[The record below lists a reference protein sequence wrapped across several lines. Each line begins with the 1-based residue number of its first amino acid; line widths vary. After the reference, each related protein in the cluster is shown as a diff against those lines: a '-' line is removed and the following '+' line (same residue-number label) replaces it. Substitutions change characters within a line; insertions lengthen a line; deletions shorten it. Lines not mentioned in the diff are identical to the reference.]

1 MRLTEKELKDIWRR
15 LSSRPAADRRSCLAP
30 EQLWVVAQGRLEGD
44 SRWRTAAHLA
54 RCSDCSRELQLVS
67 ALGEL
72 AVAQGTEL
80 VARRRRPARAAAA
93 PVARVESAVGGGR
106 RGLATNPMAWA
117 SGALLL
123 LFLIAA
129 VWAFTLLAETSR
141 LRGELEDA
149 VGGRR
154 EAFQA
159 SESLAAAEA
168 ELDQLRRENATDD
181 QRITEL
187 EDQVAGL
194 REPVL
199 NPTVVALDLRRVD
212 RSGDSVPRQPVSLPP
227 AARWFTLAVTLPSI
241 PAAPSY
247 SLELLNSR
255 GDAVWRATDVQ
266 IDRRGFSISF
276 PTEVISRGIYHLRL
290 LAAGESGS
298 ELVEHIPLEITSG

>member
-1 MRLTEKELKDIWRR
+1 MRLSEKELRDIWRR
-15 LSSRPAADRRSCLAP
+15 LSARPAADRRSCLAP
-30 EQLWVVAQGRLEGD
+30 GQLWVVAQGRLDGD

-54 RCSDCSRELQLVS
+54 RCSDCSRELQLVG

-80 VARRRRPARAAAA
+80 VARRRRPARAAA
-93 PVARVESAVGGGR
+93 PPTTRVEPVVGGER
-106 RGLATNPMAWA
+106 PSLVSNPLAWA

-141 LRGELEDA
+141 LRSELEDA
-149 VGGRR
+149 AGGRR

-159 SESLAAAEA
+159 SESLAEAQTELDRLREENAAAGRAIA
-168 ELDQLRRENATDD
+168 ELQG
-181 QRITEL
+181 
-187 EDQVAGL
+187 QVGRL

-199 NPTVVALDLRRVD
+199 NPTVVALDLRRVE
-212 RSGDSVPRQPVSLPP
+212 RTGESVPRQPVPLPA
-227 AARWFTLAVTLPSI
+227 AARWFTLAVTLPAI
-241 PAAPSY
+241 PAAPGY

-255 GDAVWRATDVQ
+255 GEAVWRATDVR
-266 IDRRGFSISF
+266 IEGRGFSISF

-290 LAAGESGS
+290 LARGEAGS